1 MRHPLRISIGLLC
14 SVAFLPAAFA
24 CSCLQRSPE
33 EHYQDASVAFVGTV
47 QDVIKSPS
55 IGRVDAHFHIQEL
68 WKGINGDELW
78 LSTSDS
84 SASCGIDFVR
94 GKTYTVLASRDG
106 DGTVRT
112 TLCSGTEEYL
122 SSSTLMK
129 YLRSLHPSSSS
140 RSSSSRS
147 SSSSSNLQCAP
158 YVCPSGK
165 TYPACTA
172 DGHPIYYF
180 AYPCQFDSG
189 NIFTDVPETHRYYDA
204 IKFVQEEGIVSGYS
218 DGSFHP
224 NDAINRA
231 EFTKI
236 IIGARYGSD
245 LVRTCNT
252 RAMSFL
258 KDVDPSAW
266 YAQSL
271 CVAVLN
277 QVIGG
282 YPDGTFRPEKPVNF
296 AEAAKIFA
304 ATFNLPQLLIYY
316 PEWWQGPIQALT
328 SMNILPPTYSE
339 PSQRVTRGELAF
351 MIKAALLR
359 DGFASS
365 RSSRSSSSHSAVAKD
380 GCKIGGCSAQLCV
393 EQYDDG
399 ISTCEWS
406 PAYACYQSGTCERQ
420 PNGQCAWTQTH
431 ALTQCLHNSR

>member
-1 MRHPLRISIGLLC
+1 MNIVPRLSIFFAGSC
-14 SVAFLPAAFA
+14 AVIPVAFA
-24 CSCLQRSPE
+24 CSCINASPE
-33 EHYQDASVAFVGTV
+33 QLYKNAQIVFVGTAMEQV
-47 QDVIKSPS
+47 ASPS
-55 IGRVDAHFHIQEL
+55 ISRVDVHFHITAT
-68 WKGINGDELW
+68 WKGFAGDELW

-84 SASCGIDFVR
+84 TGACGVIFQTGR
-94 GKTYTVLASRDG
+94 MYIVLASKDSDG
-106 DGTVRT
+106 ILRT
-112 TLCSGTEEYL
+112 TQCSGTQEFSPTSTLTKYL
-122 SSSTLMK
+122 QSLQSTSSSTA
-129 YLRSLHPSSSS
+129 SSPV
-140 RSSSSRS
+140 
-147 SSSSSNLQCAP
+147 CAP
-158 YVCPSGK
+158 LVCPSGK

-224 NDAINRA
+224 NDAMNRA

-236 IIGARYGSD
+236 IIGAKFSAQAANTCDPHYFGSFTD
-245 LVRTCNT
+245 T
-252 RAMSFL
+252 
-258 KDVDPSAW
+258 DPSAW
-266 YAQSL
+266 YAKPL
-271 CVAVLN
+271 CLAA
-277 QVIGG
+277 QHQIISG

-316 PEWWQGPIQALT
+316 PEWWQGPIQTLT

-365 RSSRSSSSHSAVAKD
+365 RSSRSSSSHSAVAKG

-406 PAYACYQSGTCERQ
+406 PAYACYQSAVCERQ